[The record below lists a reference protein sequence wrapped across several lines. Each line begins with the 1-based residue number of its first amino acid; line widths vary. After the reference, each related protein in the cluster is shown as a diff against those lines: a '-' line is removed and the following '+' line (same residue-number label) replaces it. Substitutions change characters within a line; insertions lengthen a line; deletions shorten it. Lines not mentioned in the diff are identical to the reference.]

1 MAVLTVRR
9 IRRLGVLDLSVLDE
23 VGTDPRATF
32 PSLAIATGSM
42 FMLGLG
48 GWLWWISSGL
58 GDTRTVLMKSVV
70 IGSLF
75 SLALWL
81 AWLVVVY
88 VILQRVTN
96 THINVERLVRAAGMA
111 TAPLAIGLLMVI
123 PGISFGIGIVA
134 VGAWALT
141 TQAAIERATG
151 ITGRPVIIANAAG
164 FAVWA
169 LAMSLLATSTN
180 QIAPGPFLAESIW
193 EAVTTFDYYS
203 EVVLGS

>member
-23 VGTDPRATF
+23 VGTDPRATL
-32 PSLAIATGSM
+32 PSLAIAGGSM
-42 FMLGLG
+42 LMLGVG
-48 GWLWWISSGL
+48 GWLWWIASGL
-58 GDTRTVLMKSVV
+58 GDSRTVLIKSVL

-81 AWLVVVY
+81 AWLLVVY
-88 VILQRVTN
+88 IVLHRLTDVT
-96 THINVERLVRAAGMA
+96 INVERLVRAAGMA
-111 TAPLAIGLLMVI
+111 SAPLALGLLMAV
-123 PGISFGIGIVA
+123 PMISFGVGLVA
-134 VGAWALT
+134 VGTWALT

-151 ITGRPVIIANAAG
+151 LNGRPVVIANAAG

-169 LAMSLLATSTN
+169 IAMSLLATSTN

-193 EAVTTFDYYS
+193 DAVTTFDYA
-203 EVVLGS
+203 EVALGS